1 MLGLIERA
9 LQLKLDSDGIT
20 SKDANTTLGTV
31 AAAVAEQRPDLAEQ
45 TASDGTVT
53 LLFSDIV
60 AYTVL
65 LDRLGDV
72 AAHQLIQEHNG
83 IVRALTRSNGGH
95 EVELR
100 GDGFLLAFA
109 DPAQSL
115 RCAIA
120 LQRAFADRNGDAAEP
135 IRIRIGLHTG
145 ETIRDA
151 DTFFGKSVVAAFR
164 VADMAEGEQILV
176 TDSVRDELVANE
188 EFAFDEGREVDL
200 KGFEDSRT
208 VYAVSWRQ

>member
-1 MLGLIERA
+1 M
-9 LQLKLDSDGIT
+9 
-20 SKDANTTLGTV
+20 
-31 AAAVAEQRPDLAEQ
+31 
-45 TASDGTVT
+45 T
-53 LLFSDIV
+53 LLVSDIEDH
-60 AYTVL
+60 TVL

-83 IVRALTRSNGGH
+83 IVRDLTRTHGGQ

-120 LQRAFADRNGDAAEP
+120 LQRAFADRNAAAEP

-151 DTFFGKSVVAAFR
+151 DTFFGQSVVAAFR
-164 VADMAEGEQILV
+164 VADIADGEQILV
-176 TDSVRDELVANE
+176 TDSMRDELVSND
-188 EFAFDEGREVDL
+188 EFVFEEGREVDL
-200 KGFEDSRT
+200 KGFEESRT
-208 VYAVSWRQ
+208 VYAVRWRQ